1 MGGRPVIVIRFAP
14 PARPL
19 NMNDR
24 SHWAVKA
31 KATAAW
37 REAAFFAVRQRW
49 PRCEP
54 RPFSVVQLVIP
65 VRSLKVRRDPSNW
78 YPTVKAV
85 VDGLVDA
92 GVFADDSSKHLAT
105 VEPEF
110 KQGGYVEVHIAEAT

>member
-1 MGGRPVIVIRFAP
+1 MIVIRFPP
-14 PARPL
+14 PAPTL

-24 SHWAVKA
+24 KHWAAKA
-31 KATAAW
+31 KAAAAW
-37 REAAFFAVRQRW
+37 REAAGWAAHDAANNGLQRNQ
-49 PRCEP
+49 
-54 RPFSVVQLVIP
+54 PFSVVQLVIP

-110 KQGGYVEVHIAEAT
+110 KQGGYVEVHIKEAGS

>member
-1 MGGRPVIVIRFAP
+1 MIVIRFPP
-14 PARPL
+14 PAPTL
-19 NMNDR
+19 NMNQR
-24 SHWAVKA
+24 LHWARKA
-31 KATAAW
+31 ERTADW
-37 REAAFFAVRQRW
+37 REAARLAAVNAANNGLKRNQ
-49 PRCEP
+49 
-54 RPFSVVQLVIP
+54 PFSVVQLVIP

-110 KQGGYVEVHIAEAT
+110 KQGGWVEVHIKEATS

>member
-1 MGGRPVIVIRFAP
+1 MIVIRFPP

-24 SHWAVKA
+24 KHWAA
-31 KATAAW
+31 KANLVASWRSAACYAAL
-37 REAAFFAVRQRW
+37 EATNKWLKRNQ
-49 PRCEP
+49 
-54 RPFSVVQLVIP
+54 PFSIVQLVIP

-110 KQGGYVEVHIAEAT
+110 KQGGDVEVHITEAGE

>member
-1 MGGRPVIVIRFAP
+1 MIVIRFPP

-24 SHWAVKA
+24 KHWAAKA
-31 KATAAW
+31 KLTAAW
-37 REAAFFAVRQRW
+37 REAAYVAAIKNILYRNQ
-49 PRCEP
+49 
-54 RPFSVVQLVIP
+54 PFSVVQLVIP

-78 YPTVKAV
+78 YPTVKAC

-110 KQGGYVEVHIAEAT
+110 KQGGYVEVHIREATA